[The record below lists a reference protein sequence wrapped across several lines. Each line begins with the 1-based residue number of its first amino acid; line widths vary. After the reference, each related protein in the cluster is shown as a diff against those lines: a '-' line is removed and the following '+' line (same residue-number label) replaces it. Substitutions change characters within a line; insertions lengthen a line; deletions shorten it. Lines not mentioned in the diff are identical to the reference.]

1 LIALIVT
8 VFEPVPD
15 AGEAFRLNALEAK
28 SIDHKPL
35 AGAVTVTVPEPE
47 PYPEIL
53 IFVELIDHASASCDR
68 ETAHRFQQEERSFRL
83 RSSLSSNNK
92 SKYENTTKRI
102 HFPLMIVV

>member
-1 LIALIVT
+1 MIALIVT

-15 AGEAFRLNALEAK
+15 VGDAFRPNALEAK
-28 SIDHKPL
+28 SIDHEPF
-35 AGAVTVTVPEPE
+35 AGAITVTVPEPE

-53 IFVELIDHASASCDR
+53 IFVELIDHASAACDR
-68 ETAHRFQQEERSFRL
+68 ETAYRFQQEERSFRL

>member
-1 LIALIVT
+1 MIVT

-28 SIDHKPL
+28 SIDHEPL

-53 IFVELIDHASASCDR
+53 IFVELIDHASAKKNRADGEILSLLC
-68 ETAHRFQQEERSFRL
+68 FFIIFSFF
-83 RSSLSSNNK
+83 
-92 SKYENTTKRI
+92 
-102 HFPLMIVV
+102 FPF